1 MQFPRSSRLA
11 LLAVALAVAGVSA
24 AAGWFEPLSGC
35 LGVLLVV
42 AVTRWLGRGFGR
54 LAAGFTSL
62 GIVLAPAGA
71 PLSVFGA
78 SALVHAVVAMAAAWL
93 CAECVAPRPKQRTST
108 ATLKDAPFG
117 LPIDELSRNIWSRTI
132 DGKLEYVS
140 QSILDYS
147 GCTLEEL
154 RAPFTLVHPDD
165 AWIPARAFARAKET
179 AEPQEY
185 RCRYRSAAG
194 TYEWF
199 AAVMHTQRDRHG
211 KVFRVYGMHWN
222 VDQQKREEAQL
233 RLRNQTLEAMGCLI
247 PGHAWTALP
256 DGALEYLSP
265 SLRSY
270 TGLDDA
276 QACDAFRTVI
286 HPDDIAADQRYW
298 QDLADGR
305 HPEEVEIRL
314 RRADGVYRW
323 FLCRAK
329 AVNGERGELVRW
341 VGIAWDIHDR
351 KTAESR
357 LRTDEQAWR
366 RMVDCVPACVCVGA
380 PDGALVY
387 VNRVGVAALGQP
399 SESITGDGWMRFFH
413 PDDAS
418 AVRSQWQACM
428 ASRRPVDLVARMRMH
443 DGQYRWQHLRAEPL
457 LAENGAVV
465 NWYGLASDIHA
476 RKLAEE
482 ALEQREHQLREI
494 AETIPGMIWC
504 TNPQGQ
510 PDYINRRTA
519 DYAGVE
525 ARDLVDL
532 GYRSVIHPD
541 DWDSVIQAFTHSI
554 KTGEPYS
561 HVTRLRRKDGTY
573 RWHQQA
579 AEPMRDCEGNIVR
592 WYGLSLDIDEFKH
605 TEARLR
611 QTQAKLARATRIA
624 TVAELSASIAHEL
637 NQPLTAVIAN
647 AQACRRWL
655 AAQPPNLA
663 EARASLENLVRDA
676 HATDETMQSI
686 RALFSQRQSLT
697 KQRRNVRD
705 MVLDAVRLLREDEN
719 KRDAEIGFELPDDLP
734 AVFVDPIQ
742 IQQVLINLISNGI
755 EAARSC
761 GRAPR
766 VAVKVGH
773 AHAMSVLIEV
783 VDNGSGIT
791 DADSIFDPFFTTKTK
806 GLGIGLAVSRSIV
819 EAHGG
824 RLFAANNAGYGA
836 TFSALLP
843 VAPVT
848 VPQQALNAT

>member
-1 MQFPRSSRLA
+1 MRFPRSSRLA
-11 LLAVALAVAGVSA
+11 LLAVAVAGVSA
-24 AAGWFEPLSGC
+24 LAGWLEPLSGC

-42 AVTRWLGRGFGR
+42 PVTRWLGRGFGR

-62 GIVLAPAGA
+62 GVVLAPSGA
-71 PLSVFGA
+71 PLSAMGA
-78 SALVHAVVAMAAAWL
+78 SPLVHAVVAMAAAWL
-93 CAECVAPRPKQRTST
+93 CAECVAPRPKQRAST
-108 ATLKDAPFG
+108 ATLKDDPFG
-117 LPIDELSRNIWSRTI
+117 LPIDELSRNIWSRAI

-140 QSILDYS
+140 QSILDYT
-147 GCTLEEL
+147 GRTPEEL

-165 AWIPARAFARAKET
+165 AWIPARAFARARDT
-179 AEPQEY
+179 GDPQEY
-185 RCRYRSAAG
+185 HCRYRSAAG
-194 TYEWF
+194 AYQWF

-222 VDQQKREEAQL
+222 IDEQKREEAQL
-233 RLRNQTLEAMGCLI
+233 RQRNQTLEAMGGLI
-247 PGHAWTALP
+247 PGHVWTALP
-256 DGALEYLSP
+256 DGTLEYLSP

-270 TGLDDA
+270 TGLAEA
-276 QACDAFRTVI
+276 QACDAFHTVI
-286 HPDDIAADQRYW
+286 HPDDVAADTRYW
-298 QDLADGR
+298 QDLAEGR
-305 HPEEVEIRL
+305 NPEEVEIRL

-323 FLCRAK
+323 FLCRAQ
-329 AVNGERGELVRW
+329 AVNGDRGELVRW
-341 VGIAWDIHDR
+341 VGIAWDIH
-351 KTAESR
+351 
-357 LRTDEQAWR
+357 
-366 RMVDCVPACVCVGA
+366 
-380 PDGALVY
+380 
-387 VNRVGVAALGQP
+387 
-399 SESITGDGWMRFFH
+399 
-413 PDDAS
+413 
-418 AVRSQWQACM
+418 
-428 ASRRPVDLVARMRMH
+428 
-443 DGQYRWQHLRAEPL
+443 
-457 LAENGAVV
+457 
-465 NWYGLASDIHA
+465 A

-482 ALEQREHQLREI
+482 ALVQREHQLREI
-494 AETIPGMIWC
+494 AETIPGMIWS
-504 TNPQGQ
+504 TDPQGQ

-519 DYAGVE
+519 DYAGVQ
-525 ARDLVDL
+525 ACDLVDL

-541 DWDSVIQAFTHSI
+541 DWDSVIRTFTHSI
-554 KTGEPYS
+554 ETGEPYS

-579 AEPMRDCEGNIVR
+579 AEPMRDCDGNIVR
-592 WYGLSLDIDEFKH
+592 WYGLSLDIDAFKH
-605 TEARLR
+605 TEGRLR
-611 QTQAKLARATRIA
+611 QTQAKLARATKIA

-686 RALFSQRQSLT
+686 RALFSKRQSLT

-705 MVLDAVRLLREDEN
+705 MVLEAVRLLREDEN
-719 KRDAEIGFELPDDLP
+719 KRDAEIGFDLPDDLP

-755 EAARSC
+755 EAARSS
-761 GRAPR
+761 GRTPR
-766 VAVKVGH
+766 VTVKVGH
-773 AHAMSVLIEV
+773 ANAMSVLIEV

-791 DADSIFDPFFTTKTK
+791 EGDSIFDPFFTTKTK